1 MTDRPGK
8 EPPKPLSLREADES
22 IRKGNEAAKEGR
34 YEEAYFAWKEALDID
49 PARAPVLDKGIRQLR
64 ARLVQ
69 AAFQEA
75 RAASEAGNH
84 FGAALAFRK
93 VLAYEPDDVATRF
106 EANEGAEREEKAGR
120 SRRRARALVEGG
132 GILAAV
138 LLIAWLVYRILQ

>member
-8 EPPKPLSLREADES
+8 ESPKPLSLREADES
-22 IRKGNEAAKEGR
+22 IRRGNDLARDGR

-49 PARAPVLDKGIRQLR
+49 PTRAPALDKGIRQLR

-75 RAASEAGNH
+75 RAASESGDH
-84 FGAALAFRK
+84 FGAAFAFRK
-93 VLAYEPDDVATRF
+93 VLAYEPEEVATRF
-106 EANEGAEREEKAGR
+106 EANEGAAREEKTGR
-120 SRRRARALVEGG
+120 LRRRTRALAEGG
-132 GILAAV
+132 GILSAV